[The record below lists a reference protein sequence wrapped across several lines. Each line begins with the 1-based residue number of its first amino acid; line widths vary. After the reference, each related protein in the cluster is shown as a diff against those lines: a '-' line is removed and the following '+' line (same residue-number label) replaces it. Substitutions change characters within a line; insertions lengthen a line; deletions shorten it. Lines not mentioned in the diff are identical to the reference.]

1 MSNTAFKRDID
12 DPKTIQDF
20 VATVQSLERLRL
32 LLVLTVADIRAVGPK
47 TWNGWK
53 AQLLRDLYWRAEE
66 LISGGLV
73 ALNREERVRTALEE
87 LRTELADWSDESF
100 AHHVARGTPSYWLA
114 SDKTTLARQARLV
127 DRAER
132 LGQALAL
139 DMRVDHWRAVT
150 EVTVYTADRPGLFA
164 RLAGALALAGASIA
178 VADIFTLTNGKA
190 LDTFQ
195 VQDAEGHEIERPEDL
210 ARIRDCLERLLADDS
225 ATLPDL
231 VFPPSP
237 LGRRTELFSVAP
249 RVLID
254 NKGSAE
260 HTLIE
265 VNGRD
270 RRGLLYGLTRALAA
284 QKLQITSA
292 KVSTFG
298 ARAVDV
304 FYVKDKYGLKVEGDA
319 RLKPIR
325 DALMAVLEE
334 GEGKPAKTEATAPAP
349 GSDSA
354 AAE

>member
-1 MSNTAFKRDID
+1 
-12 DPKTIQDF
+12 
-20 VATVQSLERLRL
+20 
-32 LLVLTVADIRAVGPK
+32 
-47 TWNGWK
+47 
-53 AQLLRDLYWRAEE
+53 
-66 LISGGLV
+66 
-73 ALNREERVRTALEE
+73 
-87 LRTELADWSDESF
+87 
-100 AHHVARGTPSYWLA
+100 
-114 SDKTTLARQARLV
+114 
-127 DRAER
+127 
-132 LGQALAL
+132 
-139 DMRVDHWRAVT
+139 
-150 EVTVYTADRPGLFA
+150 
-164 RLAGALALAGASIA
+164 
-178 VADIFTLTNGKA
+178 
-190 LDTFQ
+190 
-195 VQDAEGHEIERPEDL
+195 
-210 ARIRDCLERLLADDS
+210 
-225 ATLPDL
+225 
-231 VFPPSP
+231 